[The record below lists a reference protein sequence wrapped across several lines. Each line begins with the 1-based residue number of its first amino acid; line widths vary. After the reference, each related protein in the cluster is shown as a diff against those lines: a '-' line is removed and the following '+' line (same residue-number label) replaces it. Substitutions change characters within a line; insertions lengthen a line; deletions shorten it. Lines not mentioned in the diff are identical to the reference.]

1 MSFRP
6 PGRSPKAS
14 LVRGARRAGAAVTC
28 LALPRFNWPDRC
40 RAAVFLRVL
49 RDSDSVRSQ
58 DRNDLW
64 GVRAT
69 ARPIR
74 RIAFCVV
81 ASNDQFERSNM
92 TARRILIVAFCL
104 IAAGCAALDANESPP
119 RVVPPP
125 PEGKKLVELV
135 KAAFTMAKL
144 SGAPEVSQVRAA
156 HDTQRGLDFLR
167 QNQQPR
173 RLAEI
178 CGSGRQRRHIGSEIL
193 CVDRWLRQGNIS
205 SDRNHRSAQRF
216 GWRPRGSRSSI
227 SAPSLERADR
237 SA

>member
-40 RAAVFLRVL
+40 RASVFLRVL

-156 HDTQRGLDFLR
+156 HDTQRGDWTFCVKTNSPDDSPKYAVLVANDAILEVRSFVLIDGCDKETYH
-167 QNQQPR
+167 PIEITDR
-173 RLAEI
+173 RS
-178 CGSGRQRRHIGSEIL
+178 GSAGGHADPAHQSQRRH
-193 CVDRWLRQGNIS
+193 
-205 SDRNHRSAQRF
+205 
-216 GWRPRGSRSSI
+216 
-227 SAPSLERADR
+227 
-237 SA
+237 